1 MVESKPK
8 EIKML
13 NMVLL
18 GLSALSLLAAVLTVA
33 SDRFKAGT
41 DDVFLVLVCL
51 SLALLFA
58 VPSLM
63 WAHANGML
71 RNPFADE
78 AEDDAAVHMEAA
90 HGADHGEHGG
100 SNRENVIVWG
110 GLLALTAIEVFLA
123 YIQINVTLMLIIL
136 MGASIIKA
144 ALIVAYFM
152 HLKFER
158 LSLILTVVPTMVVL
172 LCLFAIL
179 FPDSFR
185 LHKMRSPEPVQQVEH
200 QGGAAH

>member
-1 MVESKPK
+1 MVESNPK
-8 EIKML
+8 EIKAWNL
-13 NMVLL
+13 ILV
-18 GLSALSLLAAVLTVA
+18 GLSALSIGAAVMTVA

-51 SLALLFA
+51 MLALLFA
-58 VPSLM
+58 VPPLM

-71 RNPFADE
+71 KNPFADQAVE
-78 AEDDAAVHMEAA
+78 GGAAMEMEVE
-90 HGADHGEHGG
+90 HGEHGG

-110 GLLALTAIEVFLA
+110 GLLALTAIEVLLA
-123 YIQINVTLMLIIL
+123 YIHINITLMLIIL

-158 LSLILTVVPTMVVL
+158 LSLILTIVPTIVVL

-185 LHKMRSPEPVQQVEH
+185 LHDMRPAEPVQQVEH
-200 QGGAAH
+200 EG

>member
-8 EIKML
+8 EKEIKAL
-13 NMVLL
+13 NLILL
-18 GLSALSLLAAVLTVA
+18 GLSGLSILAAVLTVA

-51 SLALLFA
+51 MLALLFA
-58 VPSLM
+58 VPPLM
-63 WAHANGML
+63 WAKANGML
-71 RNPFADE
+71 KNPFADDPAEAGTLVE
-78 AEDDAAVHMEAA
+78 AEGA
-90 HGADHGEHGG
+90 HDGHGG
-100 SNRENVIVWG
+100 SNRQNIIVWG
-110 GLLALTAIEVFLA
+110 GLLALTALEVALA
-123 YIQINVTLMLIIL
+123 YVHIDQTLMLIIL

-158 LSLILTVVPTMVVL
+158 MSLILTIVPTIVVL

-185 LHKMRSPEPVQQVEH
+185 LRDMRPAESVQQVEH
-200 QGGAAH
+200 EG

>member
-1 MVESKPK
+1 MVQSKPK
-8 EIKML
+8 EIKAL

-18 GLSALSLLAAVLTVA
+18 GLSALSIAAAVLAVA

-51 SLALLFA
+51 MLALLFA
-58 VPSLM
+58 VPPLM

-71 RNPFADE
+71 KNPFADE
-78 AEDDAAVHMEAA
+78 AVDGGAAMEMEA
-90 HGADHGEHGG
+90 GHGEHGG
-100 SNRENVIVWG
+100 SDRQNTIVWG
-110 GLLALTAIEVFLA
+110 ALLGLTAFEVFLA
-123 YIQINVTLMLIIL
+123 YMQIPVTLMLIIL

-158 LSLILTVVPTMVVL
+158 LSLILTIVPTIVVL

-185 LHKMRSPEPVQQVEH
+185 LHNLRPAEPVQQVEH
-200 QGGAAH
+200 EG

>member
-1 MVESKPK
+1 MVESKPR
-8 EIKML
+8 EIKAWNAVM
-13 NMVLL
+13 L
-18 GLSALSLLAAVLTVA
+18 GLSVLSIAAAVWAVA
-33 SDRFKAGT
+33 SDQFKAGT

-51 SLALLFA
+51 MLAGLFA
-58 VPSLM
+58 IPPLM

-71 RNPFADE
+71 KNPFADE
-78 AEDDAAVHMEAA
+78 AVEGESAMEMEAS
-90 HGADHGEHGG
+90 HEEHGG

-110 GLLALTAIEVFLA
+110 GLLALTAFEVFLA
-123 YIQINVTLMLIIL
+123 YIQIPITLMLIIL

-158 LSLILTVVPTMVVL
+158 LSLILTIVPTLVVL
-172 LCLFAIL
+172 LCLFAVL

-185 LHKMRSPEPVQQVEH
+185 LHNMRPAEPVQQVEH
-200 QGGAAH
+200 EG

>member
-1 MVESKPK
+1 MVESKAK
-8 EIKML
+8 EIKAL

-18 GLSALSLLAAVLTVA
+18 GLSALSVGAAVWAVA

-51 SLALLFA
+51 MLALLFA
-58 VPSLM
+58 VPPLM

-71 RNPFADE
+71 KNPFTDE
-78 AEDDAAVHMEAA
+78 AVDGGAAMEMEA
-90 HGADHGEHGG
+90 GHGENGG
-100 SNRENVIVWG
+100 SDRQNTFVWG
-110 GLLALTAIEVFLA
+110 ALLGLTAFEVFLA
-123 YIQINVTLMLIIL
+123 YIQIPVTLMLIIL

-158 LSLILTVVPTMVVL
+158 LSLILTIVPTIVVL

-185 LHKMRSPEPVQQVEH
+185 LHNLRPPEPVQQVEH
-200 QGGAAH
+200 EG

>member
-1 MVESKPK
+1 MVDSKQR
-8 EIKML
+8 EVTTL

-18 GLSALSLLAAVLTVA
+18 GLAVLSLGVAVWDVF
-33 SDRFKAGT
+33 SDSFRAGT

-51 SLALLFA
+51 MLALLFA
-58 VPSLM
+58 IPPLM

-71 RNPFADE
+71 KNPFAEE
-78 AEDDAAVHMEAA
+78 AVAEGGVEMEVA
-90 HGADHGEHGG
+90 HAEHGG
-100 SNRENVIVWG
+100 SDRQNIYVWG
-110 GLLALTAIEVFLA
+110 VLLGLTAFEVFLA
-123 YIQINVTLMLIIL
+123 YIQIPLTLMVIIL

-158 LSLILTVVPTMVVL
+158 LSLILTIVPTIVVL

-185 LHKMRSPEPVQQVEH
+185 LHDMRPVEPIQQVEH
-200 QGGAAH
+200 EG

>member
-1 MVESKPK
+1 MVDSKQR
-8 EIKML
+8 EVTTL
-13 NMVLL
+13 NMILL
-18 GLSALSLLAAVLTVA
+18 GLAVLSLGVAVWDVF
-33 SDRFKAGT
+33 SDSFRGGT

-51 SLALLFA
+51 MLALLFA
-58 VPSLM
+58 IPPLM

-71 RNPFADE
+71 KNPFAEE
-78 AEDDAAVHMEAA
+78 AVAEGGLEMEVA
-90 HGADHGEHGG
+90 HGEHGG
-100 SNRENVIVWG
+100 SDRQNVYVWG
-110 GLLALTAIEVFLA
+110 GLLGLTAFEVFLA
-123 YIQINVTLMLIIL
+123 YIQIPLTLMVIIL

-158 LSLILTVVPTMVVL
+158 LSLILTIVPTIVVL

-185 LHKMRSPEPVQQVEH
+185 LHNMRPPESVQPVEH
-200 QGGAAH
+200 EG

>member
-1 MVESKPK
+1 MQIVESKPK
-8 EIKML
+8 EIKVL
-13 NMVLL
+13 NLILV
-18 GLSALSLLAAVLTVA
+18 GLSALSILAAVMTVA
-33 SDRFKAGT
+33 ADGFKAGT

-51 SLALLFA
+51 MLALLFA
-58 VPSLM
+58 VPPLM

-71 RNPFADE
+71 KNPFAE
-78 AEDDAAVHMEAA
+78 QAVEGGAAMEMEVEHA
-90 HGADHGEHGG
+90 EHGG
-100 SNRENVIVWG
+100 SNRDMIIVWG
-110 GLLALTAIEVFLA
+110 ALLALTAIEVFLA

-158 LSLILTVVPTMVVL
+158 LSLILTIVPTIVVL

-185 LHKMRSPEPVQQVEH
+185 LRDMRPAEPVQQVEH
-200 QGGAAH
+200 EG

>member
-1 MVESKPK
+1 MVESKAK
-8 EIKML
+8 EIKAL
-13 NMVLL
+13 NLVLL
-18 GLSALSLLAAVLTVA
+18 GLSALSIGAAVWAVA

-51 SLALLFA
+51 MLALLFA
-58 VPSLM
+58 VPPLM

-71 RNPFADE
+71 KNPFADE
-78 AEDDAAVHMEAA
+78 DEGGAAMQVEAGHA
-90 HGADHGEHGG
+90 EHGG

-110 GLLALTAIEVFLA
+110 ALLGLTAVEVFLA

-136 MGASIIKA
+136 MGASIVKA

-158 LSLILTVVPTMVVL
+158 LSLILTIVPTLVVL

-185 LHKMRSPEPVQQVEH
+185 LRNLRPAEPVQQVEH
-200 QGGAAH
+200 EG

>member
-1 MVESKPK
+1 MVDSKAK
-8 EIKML
+8 EIKAL
-13 NMVLL
+13 NVVLL
-18 GLSALSLLAAVLTVA
+18 GLSALSVGAAVWAVA

-51 SLALLFA
+51 MLALLFA
-58 VPSLM
+58 VPPLM

-71 RNPFADE
+71 KNPFADE
-78 AEDDAAVHMEAA
+78 AVDGGAAMEMEA
-90 HGADHGEHGG
+90 GHGEHGG
-100 SNRENVIVWG
+100 SDRQNTIVWG
-110 GLLALTAIEVFLA
+110 ALLGLTAFEVFLA

-158 LSLILTVVPTMVVL
+158 LSLILTIVPTLVVL

-185 LHKMRSPEPVQQVEH
+185 LHNLRPPEPVQQVEH
-200 QGGAAH
+200 EG

>member
-8 EIKML
+8 EIKAL

-18 GLSALSLLAAVLTVA
+18 GLSALSIAAAVLAVA

-51 SLALLFA
+51 MLALLFA
-58 VPSLM
+58 VPPLM

-71 RNPFADE
+71 KNPFADE
-78 AEDDAAVHMEAA
+78 AVDGGAAMEMEA
-90 HGADHGEHGG
+90 GHGEHGG

-110 GLLALTAIEVFLA
+110 VLLGLTAIEVFLA
-123 YIQINVTLMLIIL
+123 YIQINATLMLIIL

-158 LSLILTVVPTMVVL
+158 LSLILTIVPTIVVL

-185 LHKMRSPEPVQQVEH
+185 LHNLRPAEPVQQVEH
-200 QGGAAH
+200 EG

>member
-1 MVESKPK
+1 MVDSKTR
-8 EIKML
+8 EIKAL
-13 NMVLL
+13 NLVLL
-18 GLSALSLLAAVLTVA
+18 ALAGLALGAAVWAVA

-51 SLALLFA
+51 MLALLFA
-58 VPSLM
+58 VPPLL

-71 RNPFADE
+71 KNPFADE
-78 AEDDAAVHMEAA
+78 AVDEGAAAVEM
-90 HGADHGEHGG
+90 GADHGEHGG
-100 SNRENVIVWG
+100 SNRQNVIVWG
-110 GLLALTAIEVFLA
+110 SLLGLTAFEVFLA
-123 YIQINVTLMLIIL
+123 YIQINMTLMLIIL

-158 LSLILTVVPTMVVL
+158 LSLILTIVPTIVVL
-172 LCLFAIL
+172 LCLFAVL

-185 LHKMRSPEPVQQVEH
+185 LHNMRPPEPVQQVEH
-200 QGGAAH
+200 EG